1 MQTNGI
7 DEKDKQI
14 LHLLCNNARMTY
26 SQIGEQVGLSR
37 TAVKTRVSALE
48 KSGIITGYKA
58 VIDPLACDE
67 AMSFIVDIEIKP
79 EHFDKA
85 KGQLAGLQET
95 VLLVQTTGKCH
106 LTAICVCDSVQTMK
120 ELINSAC
127 KTISGILSINAHSVL
142 EVIKGRLIP

>member
-48 KSGIITGYKA
+48 KSGVITGYKA
-58 VIDPLACDE
+58 VIDTLACDE

-79 EHFDKA
+79 EHFDNA
-85 KGQLAGLQET
+85 KGQFAGLQET

-127 KTISGILSINAHSVL
+127 KTIPGILSINAHSVL